1 MCFGSF
7 WYPDLKNNFLKNKKI
22 SFWCISTRKRLWKT
36 TAITLSNIIFN
47 AASLLGFW
55 SIYRNKNWIILKI
68 KPYFSRLQ
76 RKEKEK
82 IFPRKWFSVKIKKW
96 FSFFCLCFVVDWWL
110 MTGKRWNLSA
120 NLHGRERSKAR
131 YK

>member
-1 MCFGSF
+1 
-7 WYPDLKNNFLKNKKI
+7 L
-22 SFWCISTRKRLWKT
+22 TRKILWKT

-110 MTGKRWNLSA
+110 MTGKRWNLGA